1 MQQLLTGKTRL
12 PEFAL
17 REDGTPKGYKQSEL
31 GEIPE
36 DWEISKLSSC
46 VSSLE
51 GGVSVNS
58 IDIENAFS
66 HGKHILKTSCV
77 SKGYFYEA
85 ERKSVL
91 PIDLIRA
98 KCTPQAGSIIIS
110 RMNTPDLVGELGYVE
125 FDCPNDFLPDR
136 LWQMKF
142 KKENKLNS
150 RWLAYVLSY
159 PSVSKKIKEAATGT
173 SGSMKN
179 ISKGSLLS
187 LELCFPNALEQ
198 SAIAT
203 FLSNMDSDIQS
214 LEQKL
219 SKTRQIKQGM
229 MQELLTGK
237 TRLVKPEVTV

>member
-1 MQQLLTGKTRL
+1 
-12 PEFAL
+12 
-17 REDGTPKGYKQSEL
+17 
-31 GEIPE
+31 
-36 DWEISKLSSC
+36 
-46 VSSLE
+46 
-51 GGVSVNS
+51 
-58 IDIENAFS
+58 
-66 HGKHILKTSCV
+66 
-77 SKGYFYEA
+77 
-85 ERKSVL
+85 
-91 PIDLIRA
+91 
-98 KCTPQAGSIIIS
+98 
-110 RMNTPDLVGELGYVE
+110 
-125 FDCPNDFLPDR
+125 
-136 LWQMKF
+136 MKF

-150 RWLAYVLSY
+150 RRLAYVLSY